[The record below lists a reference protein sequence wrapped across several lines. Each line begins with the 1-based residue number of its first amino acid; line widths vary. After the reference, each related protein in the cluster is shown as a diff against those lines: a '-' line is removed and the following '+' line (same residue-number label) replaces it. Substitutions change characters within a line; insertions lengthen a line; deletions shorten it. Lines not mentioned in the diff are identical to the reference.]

1 MDKLCLIAS
10 PYSVRHT
17 LHHKIHAGDGH
28 AVAQR
33 LISCAVRRAG
43 DICPAIWKALQPLTF
58 QRRKTADEQNGQILV
73 THQLAGMEYQVSGVL
88 ALPGALGTGDLV
100 GGKCI
105 HTLAAEYRVAV
116 EAGQCVGHILLIPHT
131 ISTVLRLAVYRIPR
145 KAVNLLPH
153 KRYIVTAG
161 AAACRHGRSHTAHLS
176 IASVHTVALK
186 YQRLVVAHLRPKRG
200 GFIYRHVHTLATL
213 IVDAQDGWHTV
224 SAAAGLQCRCDVLA
238 VTDAART
245 GSRTGREARHE
256 RLHLQI
262 GGRHQRPRRIAQIDA
277 LVPLVDMVRLDK
289 PHLRQYYQIDHPQ
302 AALHFQRQFQRCR
315 QLLPALPRS
324 TENAQ
329 AGFPAQI
336 VFALRMGLQDLPQ
349 GRSSYD
355 SGAHPSIELMYSRK

>member
-1 MDKLCLIAS
+1 M
-10 PYSVRHT
+10 
-17 LHHKIHAGDGH
+17 
-28 AVAQR
+28 
-33 LISCAVRRAG
+33 
-43 DICPAIWKALQPLTF
+43 
-58 QRRKTADEQNGQILV
+58 
-73 THQLAGMEYQVSGVL
+73 
-88 ALPGALGTGDLV
+88 
-100 GGKCI
+100 
-105 HTLAAEYRVAV
+105 AV

-131 ISTVLRLAVYRIPR
+131 ISTVLRLAVYRISR

-224 SAAAGLQCRCDVLA
+224 SAAAGLQCRRNALA

-262 GGRHQRPRRIAQIDA
+262 GGRHQRPRRIAQVDT

-302 AALHFQRQFQRCR
+302 AALHFQRQLQRCR

-349 GRSSYD
+349 GRSSCD
-355 SGAHPSIELMYSRK
+355 SGGHPSIERRGLANIGRQNLPIWLPQNIAIPKGDFQEHEFLIHQFRVFPPGRPGSHLPFAARWRMRRGHFPST

>member
-1 MDKLCLIAS
+1 MPVK
-10 PYSVRHT
+10 
-17 LHHKIHAGDGH
+17 
-28 AVAQR
+28 
-33 LISCAVRRAG
+33 
-43 DICPAIWKALQPLTF
+43 
-58 QRRKTADEQNGQILV
+58 
-73 THQLAGMEYQVSGVL
+73 
-88 ALPGALGTGDLV
+88 
-100 GGKCI
+100 
-105 HTLAAEYRVAV
+105 
-116 EAGQCVGHILLIPHT
+116 AGQCVGHILLVPDAIAA
-131 ISTVLRLAVYRIPR
+131 VLRLAVYRIPR

-186 YQRLVVAHLRPKRG
+186 YQRLVVVHLRPKRG

-224 SAAAGLQCRCDVLA
+224 SAAAGLQCRRNALA

-245 GSRTGREARHE
+245 GSCTSGEAGDKRLLLHPRLRTQRAGFISQITDFIPLVCRKSHRCARHE

-262 GGRHQRPRRIAQIDA
+262 GGRHQRPRRIAQVDT

-324 TENAQ
+324 TENTQ
-329 AGFPAQI
+329 TGFPAQI

-355 SGAHPSIELMYSRK
+355 SGAHPSIERRGLANIGRQNLPIWLPQNIAIPKGDFQEHEFLIHQFRVFPPGRPGSHLPFAAHWRMRRGRFPST